1 MKINLIAAVNGAPIG
16 LSFGSEREITI
27 GREIGSTIAPMAA
40 EGLSRHHAKIYFK
53 DGAWY
58 VEDLGSTNGTYRGND
73 KIEGATALAVKD
85 KLQFGRFEMSV
96 DEFVDEEK
104 SSTVQLPE
112 PVAEKPAAPAPA
124 EPPKPAESAPAPAPT
139 PAPTPTPAP
148 APVADLPPVDDIP
161 DLPPVEEAKPA
172 APAPAEATTIL
183 KRPTLPLK
191 PGARPPMPAGLK
203 PGLKLPT
210 APGGIKPGLKLP
222 PKPGAMKPG
231 LKLPPKP
238 PLLKPGLKLPPK

>member
-53 DGAWY
+53 DGSWY

-124 EPPKPAESAPAPAPT
+124 EPPRP
-139 PAPTPTPAP
+139 
-148 APVADLPPVDDIP
+148 LPR
-161 DLPPVEEAKPA
+161 LRHRRQLRTCRLW
-172 APAPAEATTIL
+172 TTSRICRRSR
-183 KRPTLPLK
+183 KRNRLRLR
-191 PGARPPMPAGLK
+191 RPK
-203 PGLKLPT
+203 QRRS
-210 APGGIKPGLKLP
+210 
-222 PKPGAMKPG
+222 
-231 LKLPPKP
+231 
-238 PLLKPGLKLPPK
+238 

>member
-73 KIEGATALAVKD
+73 KIEGPTVLAVKD

-112 PVAEKPAAPAPA
+112 PVAEKPAEPAPAPA
-124 EPPKPAESAPAPAPT
+124 
-139 PAPTPTPAP
+139 PTPAP